1 MGLDLFSM
9 LCRNAAERAY
19 RDYEDGETDPRGAK
33 EREEEEQAFDAA
45 LTGEDG
51 MLAYGATVS
60 KNAFIRGYIRALT
73 DFTRAQLDA
82 HSKGV
87 SR

>member
-19 RDYEDGETDPRGAK
+19 RDYEDGETDPRGKK
-33 EREEEEQAFDAA
+33 EREEEERAFDAA

-51 MLAYGATVS
+51 LVAYGAAVS
-60 KNAFIRGYIRALT
+60 KNAFIRGYIQALT
-73 DFTRAQLDA
+73 DFTRAQLEP
-82 HSKGV
+82 HSKGA